1 MYLGCLLYNRIEPKG
16 RLQTDP
22 CRQKPPRPNFKV
34 VLRICAGKASK
45 KTAICV
51 SAACNTQTTLRKGG
65 RGRIDNGAT
74 YYVGWLFFL
83 KNPGR
88 VSKKIARQANFWFG
102 CFTVMQL
109 PCDVAFLEPLQNQFA
124 LWRRG
129 PVLRTLFW
137 WVLGLV
143 ILGFAIKLFEIAL

>member
-1 MYLGCLLYNRIEPKG
+1 MLATLQHFRNPRAPTSKLYCG
-16 RLQTDP
+16 FVQARLQ
-22 CRQKPPRPNFKV
+22 
-34 VLRICAGKASK
+34 K

-88 VSKKIARQANFWFG
+88 VSKKIAHQANFWFG